1 MSATAEIGTSVSTK
15 SRLLVVNTEVNSVEL
30 RDAATLERLARLPLR
45 PMPHEVAVNPQS
57 LIGYVCISYEDGF
70 VEHYEKASHFVE
82 VIAAD
87 ELAHLRSIDLS
98 PHWGP
103 HGIALTPDLGTALI
117 TCESNGGELI
127 ALDLGSETVVTSVPV
142 GTGIPHWMAMTPD
155 GSKVF
160 TANKGETFA
169 TVVDIASMTIT
180 GRIDTPYGT
189 EGIAVTPDGSRVFI
203 SSRRSPHLYVVD
215 AANARI
221 EATLE
226 LPEAPGAVA
235 VTPDGRSVLTT
246 TFNFPVWEA
255 APQLGQG
262 YFQPVEAASLELGP
276 RIAVGRFP
284 LNVTAS
290 ADSTTAYVSN
300 YKDNSVSAI
309 DLRKVEVITT
319 MPVGDG
325 PHGLVYLGAPA
336 KS

>member
-1 MSATAEIGTSVSTK
+1 MSANAEIGTTGNAE
-15 SRLLVVNTEVNSVEL
+15 SRLLVVNTEANSVEL
-30 RDAATLERLARLPLR
+30 LDAASLKQLARLPLR

-57 LIGYVCISYEDGF
+57 LTGYVCISYEDGF

-82 VIAAD
+82 VIALD
-87 ELAHLRSIDLS
+87 ELRRLRSVDVS

-103 HGIALTPDLGTALI
+103 HGISLSPDLGTALV

-127 ALDLGSETVVTSVPV
+127 AVDLGSGTVAASVPLETPV
-142 GTGIPHWMAMTPD
+142 PHWLAMTPD
-155 GSKVF
+155 GSTVL
-160 TANKGETFA
+160 TANKGEAFV
-169 TVVDIASMTIT
+169 TVVDIASMTVT

-215 AANARI
+215 VAELRI
-221 EATLE
+221 ESTLR

-235 VTPDGRSVLTT
+235 VTPDGRQVLVT

-255 APQLGQG
+255 APELGQG
-262 YFQPVEAASLELGP
+262 YLQALAADTFELGP

-290 ADSTTAYVSN
+290 ADSATAYVSN
-300 YKDNSVSAI
+300 YKDNSISAV
-309 DLRKVEVITT
+309 DLREGKVATT
-319 MPVGDG
+319 MPAGDG
-325 PHGLVYLGAPA
+325 PHGLVYLEAPA
-336 KS
+336 GD